1 MSEEARSE
9 RPHVAAIG
17 PKVVNELVN
26 PGRIAAVQSAWLCTM
41 QRLKEARSDANL
53 SYLQLL
59 DQVREIDGQSNSAG
73 DLRQ

>member
-1 MSEEARSE
+1 LDGA
-9 RPHVAAIG
+9 
-17 PKVVNELVN
+17 
-26 PGRIAAVQSAWLCTM
+26 M
-41 QRLKEARSDANL
+41 QRLKEARSDGNL